1 MQVILGIFIFLIGGF
16 IGIMFMCL
24 FQVNRDNDNLNY
36 EVKIRKSIDK
46 WKKIKD
52 NKQKEYNLNDYED
65 QEKRAADERTI
76 IIAELVAEELENI
89 L

>member
-1 MQVILGIFIFLIGGF
+1 MKVIFGMF
-16 IGIMFMCL
+16 IGLFVGIILMCL

-36 EVKIRKSIDK
+36 EVKLRKAIDK

-52 NKQKEYNLNDYED
+52 NKQKEYDLNDYED